1 MSDIT
6 LIDDSEQSSLVTNGL
21 AKNGEMYLKKEG
33 STDAGSIVVYDS
45 GVWRGFANEA
55 SASFSNDYSLS
66 LDGTNDY
73 ATIGSTY
80 SISGNKSIS
89 GWFYFDSVATR
100 TIFSPVGASHYSSQG
115 WFILNA
121 GSIRF
126 RAGTTLHTFSVPS
139 LTTGAWHHLAVTG
152 DGTDLKLYINGTQ
165 QGGTKADGD
174 WSIGTFFRTHTY
186 YYFDGKV
193 DEIGLW
199 TGTTLSSSDIT
210 SIYNSGGDS
219 GDKAIDLSSIS
230 GLTHWWRFGDGDSSP
245 TVSDNVGSN
254 NITLVNG
261 PTFVSETP

>member
-174 WSIGTFFRTHTY
+174 WSIGTFFRTHT
-186 YYFDGKV
+186 
-193 DEIGLW
+193 
-199 TGTTLSSSDIT
+199 
-210 SIYNSGGDS
+210 
-219 GDKAIDLSSIS
+219 
-230 GLTHWWRFGDGDSSP
+230 
-245 TVSDNVGSN
+245 
-254 NITLVNG
+254 
-261 PTFVSETP
+261 

>member
-6 LIDDSEQSSLVTNGL
+6 LINDSEQSSLVTNGL

-33 STDAGSIVVYDS
+33 STNAGSIVVYDS

-55 SASFSNDYSLS
+55 SASFSNEYSLS

-80 SISGNKSIS
+80 SSLSGNKSIS
-89 GWFYFDSVATR
+89 GWLRFNNTSQNALTTTTANQYGILFWSAN
-100 TIFSPVGASHYSSQG
+100 TIFFRTSGGAKTFTLSS
-115 WFILNA
+115 
-121 GSIRF
+121 
-126 RAGTTLHTFSVPS
+126 S
-139 LTTGAWHHLAVTG
+139 LTTNTWYHIAFTG
-152 DGTDLKLYINGTQ
+152 DGTSLKCYINGAQSGTTQ
-165 QGGTKADGD
+165 TDGD
-174 WSIGTFFRTHTY
+174 WQIAEFFRGGSSF
-186 YYFDGKV
+186 YFDGDV

-199 TGTTLSSSDIT
+199 TGTTLSSSNIST
-210 SIYNSGGDS
+210 IYNSAGDA

-254 NITLVNG
+254 DMTLVNG
-261 PTFVSETP
+261 PTFVNETP

>member
-6 LIDDSEQSSLVTNGL
+6 VINDSEQSSLVTNGL

-45 GVWRGFANEA
+45 GVWKGFANDA
-55 SASFSNDYSLS
+55 SASFSNEYSLS

-73 ATIGSTY
+73 ATMGSTY
-80 SISGNKSIS
+80 SSISGNKSIS
-89 GWFYFDSVATR
+89 GWFRFNNVSQNSVTSTTANQYGWLFWSSN
-100 TIFSPVGASHYSSQG
+100 TIFFRTGGAQSFALS
-115 WFILNA
+115 
-121 GSIRF
+121 
-126 RAGTTLHTFSVPS
+126 TTLATNTWYHVAF
-139 LTTGAWHHLAVTG
+139 TG
-152 DGTDLKLYINGTQ
+152 DGTSLKCYINGTQ
-165 QGGTKADGD
+165 EGGTKTDGN
-174 WSIGTFFRTHTY
+174 WSIGQFFRGGSSF
-186 YYFDGKV
+186 YFDGDV

-210 SIYNSGGDS
+210 SIYNSGGDA

-254 NITLVNG
+254 DLTLVNG
-261 PTFVSETP
+261 PTFLNETP